1 MVKPDLASHAT
12 AEPEADPPVA
22 NWYRDPDGEGW
33 RYWDGGGWTDRRSS
47 GGPPN
52 ALQWII
58 CLFLAVMVPVIGLI
72 VGLAYTVRGGPKA
85 GLGQVTL
92 AVSALVIVGI
102 VIAIIAT

>member
-1 MVKPDLASHAT
+1 MVSEETKQPS
-12 AEPEADPPVA
+12 AEPAADRPVA

-33 RYWDGGGWTDRRSS
+33 RYWDGGAWTDRRSS